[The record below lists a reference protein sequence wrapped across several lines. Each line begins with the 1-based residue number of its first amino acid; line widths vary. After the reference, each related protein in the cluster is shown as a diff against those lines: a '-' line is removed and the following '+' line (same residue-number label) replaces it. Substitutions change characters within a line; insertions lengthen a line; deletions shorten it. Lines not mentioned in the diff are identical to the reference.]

1 MLRDPTGSFGDWAN
15 SNGWKDKNGNP
26 LKSKVS
32 RLMDELNA
40 LMHRKGFEAA
50 QAMKAYYMVHIG
62 GSRTNETQEERN
74 LRAVMECL
82 QQEYKTL
89 EHNLSSLQST
99 LRAEREA
106 ANDYSV
112 DR

>member
-1 MLRDPTGSFGDWAN
+1 MPDY
-15 SNGWKDKNGNP
+15 P
-26 LKSKVS
+26 LSPEEFSARARTEKLV
-32 RLMDELNA
+32 LMDELNA

>member
-1 MLRDPTGSFGDWAN
+1 MPDY
-15 SNGWKDKNGNP
+15 P
-26 LKSKVS
+26 LSPEEFAERARSEKLV
-32 RLMDELNA
+32 LMDELNA

-62 GSRTNETQEERN
+62 GSRKNETQEERN

-106 ANDYSV
+106 ANDYSI